1 MKDSVFIGGF
11 STIATVNMNQHTYAN
26 KTDIIRTGLLFLQTQ
41 IPESAVI
48 IANRLI
54 NIEFL
59 ENMIKQ
65 MLNLKVKSN
74 IKIILNSKTIDLL
87 FAASKVSIHPVHIR
101 VCSPHGEVSLVYIEK

>member
-54 NIEFL
+54 NIEFW

-74 IKIILNSKTIDLL
+74 IKIIFNSKI
-87 FAASKVSIHPVHIR
+87 SIVITALCPNRSNLRNCVA
-101 VCSPHGEVSLVYIEK
+101 VF